1 MVLTVRN
8 PRPEI
13 HPKRKENSIKLI
25 LLGGFIYLVLGAI
38 SLGAFLGLIY
48 AIVWVIKKAW
58 GA

>member
-25 LLGGFIYLVLGAI
+25 LLGGFIYLVLGI
-38 SLGAFLGLIY
+38 LSLGAFLSLVY
-48 AIVWVIKKAW
+48 LVVWVIKQAW